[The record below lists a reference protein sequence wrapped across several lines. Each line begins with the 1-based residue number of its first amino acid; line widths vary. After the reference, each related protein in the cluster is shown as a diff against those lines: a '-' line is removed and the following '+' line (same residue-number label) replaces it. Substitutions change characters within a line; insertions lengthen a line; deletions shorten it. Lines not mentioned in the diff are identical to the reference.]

1 MRTRARITLAG
12 LALGAALAGG
22 VAWAT
27 IPADTVYTACKLKVS
42 GTIRLIDP
50 AGPSNSLLSHCTSYE
65 TQISWNQKG
74 PAGIPGAAGINGTNG
89 VDGKDGAAGTKGAD
103 GENGSPGLP
112 GLAGLERVDHLGN
125 VPQKTD
131 SFFFS
136 SVEVVAPCP
145 QGKKVISGGYSA
157 PFGNPDFFISYTR
170 PTEALDGWS
179 VRFLN
184 GNPQTSYGVNVY
196 AVCALVSP

>member
-1 MRTRARITLAG
+1 MRTRTRITLAG

-27 IPADTVYTACKLKVS
+27 IPADAVYTACKLKAT

-50 AGPSNSLLSHCTSYE
+50 SGPSSSLLSRCTSYE
-65 TQISWNQKG
+65 TQITWNQKG
-74 PAGIPGAAGINGTNG
+74 PAGAAGINGTNG
-89 VDGKDGAAGTKGAD
+89 VDGMDGAAGANGTD
-103 GENGSPGLP
+103 GENGAPGLP
-112 GLAGLERVDHLGN
+112 GLAALERVDHFGN

-136 SVEVVAPCP
+136 IVEMVAPCP

-157 PFGNPDFFISYTR
+157 PLGDPDFYITHTR

-179 VRFLN
+179 VRFVN
-184 GNPQTSYGVNVY
+184 GNSQTSYGVNVY

>member
-1 MRTRARITLAG
+1 MRTRTRITLAG

-27 IPADTVYTACKLKVS
+27 IPADSVYTACKLKVT

-74 PAGIPGAAGINGTNG
+74 PAGAAGINGTNG
-89 VDGKDGAAGTKGAD
+89 VDGKDGAAGAKGTD

-112 GLAGLERVDHLGN
+112 GLAALERVDQFAS

-131 SFFFS
+131 PFFFA
-136 SVEVVAPCP
+136 VAEVVAPCP

-157 PFGNPDFFISYTR
+157 PFGNPDFFITHTR
-170 PTEALDGWS
+170 PTEALDGWT
-179 VRFLN
+179 VRFVN
-184 GNPQTSYGVNVY
+184 GNSQTSYGVNVY